1 MSVLHEYDFNVTTVK
16 QYSDNIYRVCTM
28 PVCRNSGLEFDKDS
42 KYTKKNTVNTDKLSN
57 NIARSRTT
65 VQEYTLCNPWT
76 YFVTLTIDAKKY
88 DRYNL
93 KKYYK
98 DFSEFIHN
106 FNRRRNAEQKV
117 KYVFVPELHKDGA
130 WHMHGM
136 IYGLNNDDLTLND
149 NGYYTWQKYNDKFGF
164 MSIDKVQDID
174 RLSSYILKYITKDVE
189 KSVSELGAHLYYASK
204 GLAKAELVYRGHA
217 YLHCEYDYEHPD
229 GYCKI
234 KTFDTRKDNMMD
246 YLELLE

>member
-1 MSVLHEYDFNVTTVK
+1 M
-16 QYSDNIYRVCTM
+16 
-28 PVCRNSGLEFDKDS
+28 
-42 KYTKKNTVNTDKLSN
+42 
-57 NIARSRTT
+57 
-65 VQEYTLCNPWT
+65 
-76 YFVTLTIDAKKY
+76 
-88 DRYNL
+88 
-93 KKYYK
+93 
-98 DFSEFIHN
+98 
-106 FNRRRNAEQKV
+106 
-117 KYVFVPELHKDGA
+117 FVPELHKDGA

-136 IYGLNNDDLTLND
+136 IYGLSNDDLTLND

-217 YLHCEYDYEHPD
+217 YLHCDYDYEHPD

>member
-1 MSVLHEYDFNVTTVK
+1 MRVLHEYDFNVTTVK

-28 PVCRNSGLEFDKDS
+28 PVCRNSGFELEKDT
-42 KYTKKNTVNTDKLSN
+42 KYTKKNTVNNNKLLN
-57 NIARSRTT
+57 NIARSRTI
-65 VQEYTLCNPWT
+65 VQEYALCNPWS
-76 YFVTLTIDAKKY
+76 YFVTLTIDPKKY

-106 FNRRRNAEQKV
+106 FNRRRDAEHKV
-117 KYVFVPELHKDGA
+117 KYVFVPELHQDGA

-136 IYGLNNDDLTLND
+136 IYGLCNDDLTMNS

-164 MSIDKVQDID
+164 MSIDNVQNID

-204 GLAKAELVYRGHA
+204 GLAKAQLVYRGQA
-217 YLHCEYDYEHPD
+217 LLHCDYDYEHPD

-234 KTFDTRKDNMMD
+234 KTFDTRTDNIMD